1 MDESGY
7 EFISDILAEVTLAL
21 QGDKDMSI
29 DLYDRFGVQPVELLE
44 RVANCMKAASTGEI
58 DFWTA
63 WHKGEN

>member
-29 DLYDRFGVQPVELLE
+29 DLYDRFGAQPVELLG
-44 RVANCMKAASTGEI
+44 RISTCMKSASTGEA

-63 WHKGEN
+63 WNEGEN

>member
-21 QGDKDMSI
+21 QGDKDMGI
-29 DLYDRFGVQPVELLE
+29 DLYDRFGAQPVELLG
-44 RVANCMKAASTGEI
+44 RISTCMKSASTGEV

-63 WHKGEN
+63 WNKGEN